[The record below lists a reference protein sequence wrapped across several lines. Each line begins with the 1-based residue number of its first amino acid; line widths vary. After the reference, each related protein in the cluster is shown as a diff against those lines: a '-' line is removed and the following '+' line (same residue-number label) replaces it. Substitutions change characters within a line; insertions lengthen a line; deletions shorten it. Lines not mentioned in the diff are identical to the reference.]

1 MPIPPVIAF
10 FAVIVAAR
18 YDENHKVITGP
29 EEPSRVDSFRC
40 RLAAVLKPEDLQ
52 GPHGRQSPLLIHLR
66 SLAGFYVGA
75 ERLHIVSPSNF
86 DQAISRIKQLT
97 KAGEVW
103 VLEKPP
109 GKLAVRSTRVR
120 GNVPPLFRGTLTEL
134 NGKAVLDGQI
144 AIDDGI
150 AYVLGLFSILLLVIV
165 PLHSLFSPGLAPA
178 DRWSGVF
185 GLLAWCGML
194 EWIYL
199 VGKEIPAII
208 IRNLER
214 ALRA

>member
-1 MPIPPVIAF
+1 
-10 FAVIVAAR
+10 
-18 YDENHKVITGP
+18 
-29 EEPSRVDSFRC
+29 
-40 RLAAVLKPEDLQ
+40 
-52 GPHGRQSPLLIHLR
+52 
-66 SLAGFYVGA
+66 
-75 ERLHIVSPSNF
+75 
-86 DQAISRIKQLT
+86 
-97 KAGEVW
+97 
-103 VLEKPP
+103 
-109 GKLAVRSTRVR
+109 
-120 GNVPPLFRGTLTEL
+120 LTEL